1 MIVEVAKLSARL
13 PPPTRDSSGVI
24 IGLSIRN
31 GVGVS
36 VGFGIGVMP
45 ISGGG
50 VMPISVPGLS
60 IRLPPPP
67 IDGRFICTKPEIVV
81 S

>member
-13 PPPTRDSSGVI
+13 PPPAIDSSGVI
-24 IGLSIRN
+24 VGLFSRN
-31 GVGVS
+31 GFGV
-36 VGFGIGVMP
+36 GVMP

-67 IDGRFICTKPEIVV
+67 IDGRFICTKPEVVV